1 MESVHGTS
9 SYGSIN
15 TYSQGKS
22 SLLIFS
28 KTFLGQK
35 FSMAKKFCGQKTL
48 TLRNR
53 NFRMTGNT
61 QKCPKMVKNDLKRPE
76 IDRTFLE
83 LNINDFLEGI
93 DEQIMNTIQNISG
106 PIVELEKMSTQGFF
120 SSPENSPSN
129 SHICESR

>member
-1 MESVHGTS
+1 
-9 SYGSIN
+9 
-15 TYSQGKS
+15 
-22 SLLIFS
+22 
-28 KTFLGQK
+28 
-35 FSMAKKFCGQKTL
+35 
-48 TLRNR
+48 
-53 NFRMTGNT
+53 
-61 QKCPKMVKNDLKRPE
+61 MVKNDRKMTRKFIE
-76 IDRTFLE
+76 HFLE

>member
-15 TYSQGKS
+15 TYSQ
-22 SLLIFS
+22 
-28 KTFLGQK
+28 
-35 FSMAKKFCGQKTL
+35 
-48 TLRNR
+48 
-53 NFRMTGNT
+53 
-61 QKCPKMVKNDLKRPE
+61 
-76 IDRTFLE
+76 E
-83 LNINDFLEGI
+83 LNINDYLEGI

-106 PIVELEKMSTQGFF
+106 PIVELEKMSNQGFF

>member
-1 MESVHGTS
+1 
-9 SYGSIN
+9 
-15 TYSQGKS
+15 
-22 SLLIFS
+22 
-28 KTFLGQK
+28 
-35 FSMAKKFCGQKTL
+35 
-48 TLRNR
+48 
-53 NFRMTGNT
+53 
-61 QKCPKMVKNDLKRPE
+61 MVKNDLKRPE

>member
-1 MESVHGTS
+1 MPENDRKMTR
-9 SYGSIN
+9 
-15 TYSQGKS
+15 
-22 SLLIFS
+22 
-28 KTFLGQK
+28 K
-35 FSMAKKFCGQKTL
+35 FI
-48 TLRNR
+48 
-53 NFRMTGNT
+53 
-61 QKCPKMVKNDLKRPE
+61 E
-76 IDRTFLE
+76 HFLE